1 MSFFPTSTPEVIE
14 ELQAQN
20 ERLQGERSGF
30 ENTIAQLTIKIGE
43 LEQKNNYLSET
54 IQRHQHSNRVNE
66 AMVDTFMNTLFAY
79 LRDNE
84 IDEAV
89 AEELAGC
96 FGRDLTRTVN
106 VSITIHGEMEV
117 NLPHGMSIDDLAE
130 ELDFGPN
137 VHYATG
143 IEVNYVDLSTVEIE
157 EC

>member
-1 MSFFPTSTPEVIE
+1 METFFPTSSTPD
-14 ELQAQN
+14 LATRPQA
-20 ERLQGERSGF
+20 SY
-30 ENTIAQLTIKIGE
+30 GE
-43 LEQKNNYLSET
+43 LVDFWNNNQNKVAELEEKNKSFTKSIEHYQYTNRLNESNVEQ
-54 IQRHQHSNRVNE
+54 
-66 AMVDTFMNTLFAY
+66 FMTTLFAY
-79 LRDNE
+79 LRDGE
-84 IDEAV
+84 IDESV

-96 FGRDLTRTVN
+96 FGRDLVRTVN

-157 EC
+157 EV

>member
-1 MSFFPTSTPEVIE
+1 METFFPTSTPAVAE
-14 ELQAQN
+14 ELQ
-20 ERLQGERSGF
+20 
-30 ENTIAQLTIKIGE
+30 TKIAE
-43 LEQKNNYLSET
+43 LEQKNKYMSET
-54 IQRHQHSNRVNE
+54 IERHQYTNRMHE
-66 AMVDTFMNTLFAY
+66 EQIEQFMNTLVTFY
-79 LRDNE
+79 NNGE
-84 IDEAV
+84 IEEEI
-89 AEELAGC
+89 AESLAEC

-117 NLPHGMSIDDLAE
+117 NLPPGMSIDDLAE

>member
-30 ENTIAQLTIKIGE
+30 ESTIAE
-43 LEQKNNYLSET
+43 LEQKNKYMSET
-54 IQRHQHSNRVNE
+54 IERHQHSNRVHE
-66 AMVDTFMNTLFAY
+66 AMVDTFMNTLITFH
-79 LRDNE
+79 NNGE
-84 IDEAV
+84 IEEEV
-89 AEELAGC
+89 AEELASC
-96 FGRDLTRTVN
+96 FGRDLTRIVN

-117 NLPHGMSIDDLAE
+117 SLAPGLSIDDLAE

-143 IEVNYVDLSTVEIE
+143 IQINYVDLSTVEIE
-157 EC
+157 EV

>member
-1 MSFFPTSTPEVIE
+1 MTDTFFPTSTPAMVDEQAEKIAD
-14 ELQAQN
+14 LQK
-20 ERLQGERSGF
+20 RL
-30 ENTIAQLTIKIGE
+30 ID
-43 LEQKNNYLSET
+43 NN
-54 IQRHQHSNRVNE
+54 RFNE
-66 AMVDTFMNTLFAY
+66 ACIDTFMNTLFAY

-157 EC
+157 EV

>member
-1 MSFFPTSTPEVIE
+1 MTDTFFPTSTPAMVDEQAEKIAD
-14 ELQAQN
+14 LQK
-20 ERLQGERSGF
+20 RL
-30 ENTIAQLTIKIGE
+30 ID
-43 LEQKNNYLSET
+43 NN
-54 IQRHQHSNRVNE
+54 RFNE
-66 AMVDTFMNTLFAY
+66 ACIDTFMNTLFNY
-79 LRDNE
+79 LGNGD

-117 NLPHGMSIDDLAE
+117 NLPAGMTIDDLAE

>member
-30 ENTIAQLTIKIGE
+30 ESTIAERDQKIKYFTEVIE
-43 LEQKNNYLSET
+43 RNQYTNRMHEAQIEQ
-54 IQRHQHSNRVNE
+54 
-66 AMVDTFMNTLFAY
+66 FMTTLFAY
-79 LRDNE
+79 LRDGE
-84 IDEAV
+84 IDEGV
-89 AEELAGC
+89 AEELASC
-96 FGRDLTRTVN
+96 FGRDLVRTVN

-117 NLPHGMSIDDLAE
+117 NLPHGMDIDDLAE

-157 EC
+157 EV

>member
-30 ENTIAQLTIKIGE
+30 EGTIAE
-43 LEQKNNYLSET
+43 LEQKNKFLTESIERHQYTNRKHEAEIDLFMTTLFNYLNDGGIEES
-54 IQRHQHSNRVNE
+54 
-66 AMVDTFMNTLFAY
+66 
-79 LRDNE
+79 
-84 IDEAV
+84 V
-89 AEELAGC
+89 AEDFAAC
-96 FGRDLTRTVN
+96 FGRDLVRTVN
-106 VSITIHGEMEV
+106 VSITIHGEMEI
-117 NLPHGMSIDDLAE
+117 NLPAGLTIDDLAE

-157 EC
+157 EV

>member
-1 MSFFPTSTPEVIE
+1 METFFPTSTPATIE
-14 ELQAQN
+14 ELQDKV
-20 ERLQGERSGF
+20 
-30 ENTIAQLTIKIGE
+30 AQLERTA
-43 LEQKNNYLSET
+43 ET
-54 IQRHQHSNRVNE
+54 REGVVSRLMESTRYHE
-66 AMVDTFMNTLFAY
+66 ACVDNFMTMLFAY
-79 LRDNE
+79 LHDGE

-96 FGRDLTRTVN
+96 FGRDLVRTVN

-117 NLPHGMSIDDLAE
+117 NLPHGMTIDDLAE

-157 EC
+157 EV

>member
-1 MSFFPTSTPEVIE
+1 MDTISTSTAVAEMSI
-14 ELQAQN
+14 Q
-20 ERLQGERSGF
+20 
-30 ENTIAQLTIKIGE
+30 IAE
-43 LEQKNNYLSET
+43 LEQKNKYLSET
-54 IQRHQHSNRVNE
+54 IERHQHTNRMYE
-66 AMVDTFMNTLFAY
+66 AQLDQFMNTLFNY
-79 LRDNE
+79 LGNGD
-84 IDEAV
+84 IDEDV

-96 FGRDLTRTVN
+96 FGRDLVRTVN

>member
-1 MSFFPTSTPEVIE
+1 MDTISTSTAVADMSIQIA
-14 ELQAQN
+14 ELQQKHKYQIETI
-20 ERLQGERSGF
+20 ERYQHTNRMYE
-30 ENTIAQLTIKIGE
+30 AQLDQFMKT
-43 LEQKNNYLSET
+43 LFNYLG
-54 IQRHQHSNRVNE
+54 NG
-66 AMVDTFMNTLFAY
+66 D
-79 LRDNE
+79 
-84 IDEAV
+84 IDEDV

-96 FGRDLTRTVN
+96 FGRDLVRTVN

>member
-1 MSFFPTSTPEVIE
+1 METFFPTSTP
-14 ELQAQN
+14 
-20 ERLQGERSGF
+20 
-30 ENTIAQLTIKIGE
+30 
-43 LEQKNNYLSET
+43 
-54 IQRHQHSNRVNE
+54 
-66 AMVDTFMNTLFAY
+66 AMVDEQAAKIDELQKKHDRMVADHAVYLERNRQHEACVDQFMNTLITY
-79 LRDNE
+79 YNNGE
-84 IDEAV
+84 IEQEV

-96 FGRDLTRTVN
+96 FGRDLTRIIN

-117 NLPHGMSIDDLAE
+117 SLPPGLTIDDLAE

>member
-30 ENTIAQLTIKIGE
+30 ESTIAE
-43 LEQKNNYLSET
+43 LEQKNKYMSET
-54 IQRHQHSNRVNE
+54 IERHQYTNRMLE
-66 AMVDTFMNTLFAY
+66 AQIDQFMQMLFAY

-96 FGRDLTRTVN
+96 FGRDLVRTVN

-117 NLPHGMSIDDLAE
+117 NLPHGMGIDDLAE

-157 EC
+157 EV

>member
-1 MSFFPTSTPEVIE
+1 METFFPTSTPATIE
-14 ELQAQN
+14 ELQDKVAQ
-20 ERLQGERSGF
+20 LERSAETREG
-30 ENTIAQLTIKIGE
+30 L
-43 LEQKNNYLSET
+43 LSKTME
-54 IQRHQHSNRVNE
+54 INRYHE
-66 AMVDTFMNTLFAY
+66 ANIDTFMERLFAY
-79 LRDNE
+79 IRDCE
-84 IDEAV
+84 IDESI

-96 FGRDLTRTVN
+96 FGRDLVRTVN

-117 NLPHGMSIDDLAE
+117 NLPVGLTIDDLAE

>member
-1 MSFFPTSTPEVIE
+1 MTDTFFPTSTPAMVDEQAEKIAD
-14 ELQAQN
+14 LQK
-20 ERLQGERSGF
+20 RL
-30 ENTIAQLTIKIGE
+30 ID
-43 LEQKNNYLSET
+43 NN
-54 IQRHQHSNRVNE
+54 RFNE
-66 AMVDTFMNTLFAY
+66 ACIDTFMNTLFNY
-79 LRDNE
+79 LGNGD
-84 IDEAV
+84 IDEDV

-117 NLPHGMSIDDLAE
+117 NLPHGMTVDDLAE

-157 EC
+157 EV

>member
-1 MSFFPTSTPEVIE
+1 METFFPTSTPAVAE
-14 ELQAQN
+14 ELQ
-20 ERLQGERSGF
+20 
-30 ENTIAQLTIKIGE
+30 TKIAE
-43 LEQKNNYLSET
+43 LEQKNKYMSET
-54 IQRHQHSNRVNE
+54 IERHQQTNRMNE
-66 AMVDTFMNTLFAY
+66 YNIEQFMNTLFTY
-79 LRDNE
+79 LRDGD
-84 IDEAV
+84 IDEDV

-96 FGRDLTRTVN
+96 FGRDLVRTVN

-137 VHYATG
+137 VHYGTG

>member
-1 MSFFPTSTPEVIE
+1 METFFPTSTPAVAE
-14 ELQAQN
+14 ELQTKVA
-20 ERLQGERSGF
+20 
-30 ENTIAQLTIKIGE
+30 E
-43 LEQKNNYLSET
+43 LEQKNKYMSET
-54 IQRHQHSNRVNE
+54 IERHQYTNRMLE
-66 AMVDTFMNTLFAY
+66 AQIDQFMQMLFAY

-96 FGRDLTRTVN
+96 FGRDLVRTVN

-117 NLPHGMSIDDLAE
+117 NLPHGMDIDDLAE

-157 EC
+157 EV